1 MNERINELYKQAFLN
16 ERLAHDPRYKFDH
29 ISELLMKDF
38 QKVYHLFAVS
48 IINECA
54 WVAQTAVNHNDEPS
68 SVIKKYFGVTD
79 GQ

>member
-1 MNERINELYKQAFLN
+1 
-16 ERLAHDPRYKFDH
+16 
-29 ISELLMKDF
+29 MKDF